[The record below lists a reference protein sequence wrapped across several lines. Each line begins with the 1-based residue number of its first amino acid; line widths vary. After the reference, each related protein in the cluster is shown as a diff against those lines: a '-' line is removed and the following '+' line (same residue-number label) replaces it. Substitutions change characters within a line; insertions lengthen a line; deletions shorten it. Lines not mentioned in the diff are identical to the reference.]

1 MNENEKIFT
10 IPQAA
15 KQCSINRVTLWRSVK
30 SGKLKSFLT
39 PGGHYRIYQR
49 DLQEFMRERKMR
61 PTSYGDPKGKKILI
75 VDDEFAIRKLL
86 TQMLTGNGYLVEVA
100 SDGFE
105 AGIKVAQFE
114 PDLVIL
120 DLLMP
125 NIDGFEVCRQ
135 LKENPATSEIRIIVL
150 TGFATEENRSRV
162 MRAGVDAFL
171 SKPVERDVILSEV
184 ASILEAKEA
193 AV

>member
-1 MNENEKIFT
+1 MSEQERIFT

-39 PGGHYRIYQR
+39 PGGHYRIYER

-86 TQMLTGNGYLVEVA
+86 TQILTGSGYLVEAA
-100 SDGFE
+100 SDGFD

-125 NIDGFEVCRQ
+125 GIDGFDVCRR
-135 LKENPATSEIRIIVL
+135 LKETPSTSDISIIIL
-150 TGFATEENRSRV
+150 TGFATEENRSRIL
-162 MRAGVDAFL
+162 RAGVDAFL
-171 SKPVERDVILSEV
+171 EKPVEKDVILGQV
-184 ASILEAKEA
+184 ATILESREDVA
-193 AV
+193 